1 MFALSLR
8 RLPFAHQTSLLT
20 RSLSLPA
27 PSFNYVPIKQI
38 LKGAPGEKTRVYGW
52 VRSKRVFKDFS
63 FIVVN
68 DGSNVNGIQCILPKD
83 HATNINNGSSIC
95 IDGELVRPQS
105 ERHKDALELRIASY
119 QIIGDC
125 DQTTYPLQ
133 KKFYPPEFL
142 RTIPHLRPRTN
153 MQGVVTRMRN
163 SIMQS
168 IHSSFQQQGF
178 VQVMSPIITSNDCE
192 GAGDM
197 FSVAIDKPPKPDLTS
212 YFNSKAY
219 LTVSGQLHAEM
230 MAHAMS
236 RVYTFGPTFRAEN
249 SNTTRHLCEFWM
261 VEPELCFAGLGELM
275 DLAVTVIKNT
285 TGNLLEHNQ
294 EDLAFLQQ
302 RVDKTVVD
310 RLETLQNRDNYCHI
324 TYTEAIQALSK
335 KGLVFDMPVK
345 WGIDLQAEH
354 EKYLCE
360 VYCKNRPVF
369 VTHYPEAIKPFY
381 MKRSSNDTVEAM
393 DLLVPRLR
401 EIIGGSVREEN
412 YDVLKE
418 TMLKRGLLS
427 PEYTSG
433 RSTKA
438 LDWYLD
444 LRRYGSTPHAGWGLG
459 LERFI
464 ELCTGVANIRDVIP
478 VPRVPNSCLLLLVC
492 CNKACYTFTFFVV
505 FLF

>member
-1 MFALSLR
+1 M
-8 RLPFAHQTSLLT
+8 
-20 RSLSLPA
+20 
-27 PSFNYVPIKQI
+27 
-38 LKGAPGEKTRVYGW
+38 
-52 VRSKRVFKDFS
+52 
-63 FIVVN
+63 
-68 DGSNVNGIQCILPKD
+68 
-83 HATNINNGSSIC
+83 
-95 IDGELVRPQS
+95 
-105 ERHKDALELRIASY
+105 
-119 QIIGDC
+119 
-125 DQTTYPLQ
+125 
-133 KKFYPPEFL
+133 
-142 RTIPHLRPRTN
+142 
-153 MQGVVTRMRN
+153 
-163 SIMQS
+163 
-168 IHSSFQQQGF
+168 
-178 VQVMSPIITSNDCE
+178 
-192 GAGDM
+192 
-197 FSVAIDKPPKPDLTS
+197 AIDKPPKPDLTS

-275 DLAVTVIKNT
+275 DLAVTWGHPNDFISRVIKNT

-381 MKRSSNDTVEAM
+381 MKRSSNATVEAM
-393 DLLVPRLR
+393 DLLVPRL
-401 EIIGGSVREEN
+401 VREFRRE
-412 YDVLKE
+412 V
-418 TMLKRGLLS
+418 TI
-427 PEYTSG
+427 SG
-433 RSTKA
+433 RSSEA
-438 LDWYLD
+438 
-444 LRRYGSTPHAGWGLG
+444 
-459 LERFI
+459 
-464 ELCTGVANIRDVIP
+464 
-478 VPRVPNSCLLLLVC
+478 
-492 CNKACYTFTFFVV
+492 ACEKKTTTC
-505 FLF
+505 